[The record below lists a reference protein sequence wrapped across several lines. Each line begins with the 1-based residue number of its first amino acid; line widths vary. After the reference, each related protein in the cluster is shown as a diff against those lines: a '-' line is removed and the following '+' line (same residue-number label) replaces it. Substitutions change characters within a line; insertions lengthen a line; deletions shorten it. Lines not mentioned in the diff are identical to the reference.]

1 MSYEVRIT
9 DLETGAPV
17 YFDQVKVCMLST
29 VNMDIHVE
37 ARCFFKPE
45 ELASPFLAGV
55 VVAADGLVEQLFDDI
70 EGLRELCDECRDFCL
85 DKEGSDNG

>member
-29 VNMDIHVE
+29 VNMDIHVK
-37 ARCFFKPE
+37 ANCFCKAEKLTSAFVSG
-45 ELASPFLAGV
+45 A
-55 VVAADGLVEQLFDDI
+55 VVAAEGLVEQLFDEV
-70 EGLRELCDECRDFCL
+70 EGLRELCDDCRDFCL
-85 DKEGSDNG
+85 SEEGSDNG